1 MPSSRTGRPGE
12 VTGLLH
18 AARAGDR
25 DAQDRLLGLL
35 YRDLRDIAARQL
47 RREAGNRTLQATALV
62 HEAYVKLAAGG
73 IVPAADRVHFLAM
86 AARAMRQVL
95 VDRARRRRSS
105 KRGGDWI
112 RTTLSGHA
120 GPMELDPLD
129 VLALDRALEEL
140 EPRQRQVV
148 ELRFF
153 AGLEE
158 VEVAEVLG
166 VSDRTVRREW
176 VKARARLYRRM
187 YLHRDPGDGAGT
199 DGSAA
204 EREP

>member
-1 MPSSRTGRPGE
+1 
-12 VTGLLH
+12 VTGLLR

-25 DAQDRLLGLL
+25 DAQDRLIRLL
-35 YRDLRDIAARQL
+35 YRDLRDVAARQL
-47 RREAGNRTLQATALV
+47 RREGGNRTLMATALV
-62 HEAYVKLAAGG
+62 HEAYLKLAAGG
-73 IVPAADRVHFLAM
+73 AVPAEDRVHFLAI

-95 VDRARRRRSS
+95 VDHARKRRSS
-105 KRGGDWI
+105 KRGGDWV

-120 GPMELDPLD
+120 DAMELDPLD

-153 AGLEE
+153 GGLEE

-176 VKARARLYRRM
+176 VKARARLYRRI
-187 YLHRDPGDGAGT
+187 YLRPDPGDGAGAGDT
-199 DGSAA
+199 AA
-204 EREP
+204 ELGQ

>member
-1 MPSSRTGRPGE
+1 
-12 VTGLLH
+12 VTGLLR

-25 DAQDRLLGLL
+25 EAQDRLIRLL
-35 YRDLRDIAARQL
+35 YRDLRDVAARQL
-47 RREAGNRTLQATALV
+47 RREGGNRTLMATALV
-62 HEAYVKLAAGG
+62 HEAYLKLAAGG
-73 IVPAADRVHFLAM
+73 AVPAEDRVHFLAI

-95 VDRARRRRSS
+95 VDHARKRRSS
-105 KRGGDWI
+105 KRGGDWV
-112 RTTLSGHA
+112 RTTLSGQA
-120 GPMELDPLD
+120 DAMELDPLD

-153 AGLEE
+153 GGLEE

-176 VKARARLYRRM
+176 VTARARLYRRI
-187 YLHRDPGDGAGT
+187 YLHPDPGDGAGAGYT
-199 DGSAA
+199 SA
-204 EREP
+204 ELGQ